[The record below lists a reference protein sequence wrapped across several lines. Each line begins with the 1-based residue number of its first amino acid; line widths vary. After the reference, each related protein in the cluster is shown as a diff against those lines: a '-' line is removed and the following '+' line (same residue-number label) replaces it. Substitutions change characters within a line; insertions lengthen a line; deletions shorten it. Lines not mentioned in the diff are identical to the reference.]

1 MNLFKISNERNVPLV
16 FIVGS
21 FFVFSMLLFPLFYSS
36 ANQGDGKISGNLN
49 YRAYVATGTTSYFAP
64 NDLISW
70 TTSADVLS
78 QTSGG
83 SICYPQCFSEQ
94 LQLFNTGSSGGT
106 VNYQE
111 ALIET
116 SNGAGTCAY
125 TECNYYCIANAPNYG
140 CIAGSFYILNND
152 DLANSGWSEQFYT
165 TLGSGGNV
173 IAFWLQ
179 VNGPGVN
186 KLFTITDSYQK
197 PVYSLTLNIVGAYG
211 NYPIASFTFG
221 AGTTTYYNVIHNALY
236 TGLPYTGETS
246 NMKYGSMV
254 GHGSY
259 LTQTFST

>member
-1 MNLFKISNERNVPLV
+1 MFSAKLRAVVFAILNV
-16 FIVGS
+16 S
-21 FFVFSMLLFPLFYSS
+21 
-36 ANQGDGKISGNLN
+36 LN
-49 YRAYVATGTTSYFAP
+49 NFR
-64 NDLISW
+64 
-70 TTSADVLS
+70 
-78 QTSGG
+78 
-83 SICYPQCFSEQ
+83 
-94 LQLFNTGSSGGT
+94 LFNTGSSGGT

-246 NMKYGSMV
+246 EHEVWK
-254 GHGSY
+254 HGWSRKLPY
-259 LTQTFST
+259 ANF